1 MGIYCRGSRG
11 CGADERCKLLHQ
23 YHTPCVEWILL
34 FNNNYTN
41 VSCDKKVF
49 VREKSQSYTQCMYTG
64 AHVAGVEDVVDEG
77 DDDTFSH
84 QTETERLPE
93 LPLV

>member
-1 MGIYCRGSRG
+1 
-11 CGADERCKLLHQ
+11 
-23 YHTPCVEWILL
+23 
-34 FNNNYTN
+34 
-41 VSCDKKVF
+41 
-49 VREKSQSYTQCMYTG
+49 MYTG

>member
-1 MGIYCRGSRG
+1 MYGVNFCTNTIHHVLNGFFFLTTTTQIFS
-11 CGADERCKLLHQ
+11 CG
-23 YHTPCVEWILL
+23 
-34 FNNNYTN
+34 
-41 VSCDKKVF
+41 KKVF